1 MKPAQGPWHSLRAP
15 KRSRS
20 GTQEPS
26 VPGAPSCPWTSSQG
40 PSSLVHPVG
49 PVASLQQPPP
59 QPYWALPCS
68 VPLPRGRRKST
79 VLSPQGPDPP
89 PELRPL
95 PLPGLLP
102 GQLSSALSEA
112 VAPGPTGDSPCP
124 RGPWPPQWSPQVS
137 CLEPKA
143 IPTVLMPTGP
153 PQPPELCLQGRVS
166 G

>member
-26 VPGAPSCPWTSSQG
+26 APGAPSCPWTSSRD

-59 QPYWALPCS
+59 QPYWAPPCS
-68 VPLPRGRRKST
+68 VPLPGGRGKST

-89 PELRPL
+89 SELRPL

-112 VAPGPTGDSPCP
+112 VAPGPTKEIAPAPAAPGLLSGAPKCP
-124 RGPWPPQWSPQVS
+124 VWSPR
-137 CLEPKA
+137 PY
-143 IPTVLMPTGP
+143 
-153 PQPPELCLQGRVS
+153 PQS
-166 G
+166 